1 MALSM
6 FYWKRLTARRFIPV
20 KEKER
25 ASACMNEKEFRHLS
39 RKELVDIISE
49 LEKRIE
55 KKMLKLKIF
64 TSSWMIVEF
73 F

>member
-1 MALSM
+1 MD
-6 FYWKRLTARRFIPV
+6 
-20 KEKER
+20 
-25 ASACMNEKEFRHLS
+25 EKEFSHLS
-39 RKELVDIISE
+39 RKELVDIIYE

-73 F
+73 FGTDRETSRKLPLH

>member
-6 FYWKRLTARRFIPV
+6 FDWKRLTARRFIPV

-39 RKELVDIISE
+39 RKELVDIIE

-64 TSSWMIVEF
+64 TSS
-73 F
+73 